1 MITAYALAAGLNAL
15 LAQPLFDDV
24 EAQKLAL
31 YETGATIGDQEVAT
45 FEQDTRLDRKIT
57 KSFDNVALSEVL
69 RWLAAEGV
77 SFVVRDSEITDS
89 KVSLNFSNEKL
100 RDAVNAI
107 SDAFGGSWRRHGNVY
122 VLHNGPAMFFGAPPV
137 PPTTPMADF
146 HFEMPKIAQ
155 GREFSEA
162 DRKAFEQKL
171 KEIEPEIAK
180 LRDMKIEIPPMV
192 FAKAYGDSKMSEQD
206 RKQLEKELAKLKDL
220 KIEMPKIDWAKVH
233 DGPMN
238 EEHRKELEKSLAH
251 LRDLKI
257 EIPKME
263 NFRLHEREMSA
274 QERKEFKAE
283 MEKLHKESAKS
294 HSEHSKVFSEQHAR
308 EMKKMAEHMA
318 KALKDQNGK
327 TFVFEGGKPGD
338 KGVHFFTPNG
348 KDVRVFTGPDDMH
361 ITAPRFVMTEG
372 NIKKLMGSL
381 TATQK
386 QTMRSKGYIKFS
398 DLNSS
403 QKAMLGDLSGTKN
416 WTVTY
421 VIDGQ
426 KLSIK
431 SGD

>member
-31 YETGATIGDQEVAT
+31 YEAGATIGDQEVAT
-45 FEQDTRLDRKIT
+45 TEQDSRLDRKIT
-57 KSFDNVALSEVL
+57 KSFDNVPLSEIL

-89 KVSLNFSNEKL
+89 KVTLNFSNEAL

-107 SDAFGGSWRRHGNVY
+107 ADAFGGSWRKRGSVY
-122 VLHNGPAMFFGAPPV
+122 VLQTGPAMFFGAPAAPQV
-137 PPTTPMADF
+137 PMSNF
-146 HFEMPKIAQ
+146 QFEMPKIAQ

-180 LRDMKIEIPPMV
+180 LRDMKIEIPPMA
-192 FAKAYGDSKMSEQD
+192 FAKVHGDGKMSEQD
-206 RKQLEKELAKLKDL
+206 RKELEKELAKLKDL
-220 KIEMPKIDWAKVH
+220 KIEMPKVDWAKVH
-233 DGPMN
+233 DGPMS
-238 EEHRKELEKSLAH
+238 EEHRRALEKSLAP
-251 LRDLKI
+251 LKDLKI

-263 NFRLHEREMSA
+263 NFRLHEREMTE

-283 MEKLHKESAKS
+283 MEKLHKELAKS
-294 HSEHSKVFSEQHAR
+294 HSEHSKVFSEQHAK

-318 KALKDQNGK
+318 KTLKDQKGK
-327 TFVFEGGKPGD
+327 TFVFERGKPGD

-426 KLSIK
+426 RLSIK